1 MSKQTPAFTRRPSP
15 SSTAQVA
22 CSNAHSLMSTFFL
35 IAGFFLGVLTMQWT
49 DPLQLSNAA
58 QILMEQVQ
66 QYVPSRPT
74 TFSFP
79 ATLSIPTSVSSPFS
93 LSSTTSTTSAGAH
106 STISKSNYTALSA
119 AWSVSPESC
128 TSWVSLQRDTG
139 AYVDAYVIGSQK
151 GATSQLSKHLHLLG
165 VRRPDMRKEWHFFNT
180 LNSEGR
186 YVKSRTIG
194 QPLPSPLNLTQ
205 LRTDHFLSGFPSL
218 KPTTELG
225 RYPKIDSSAK
235 LNRSLVIDM
244 TVEYLHSERSAFLA
258 HALTP
263 HSKIIVT
270 IRDPLARALSQYNM
284 VVRNGNAKR
293 RAANEETIPAT
304 AESFDTKVRA
314 EVQRLKECGYDSATG
329 IYKHGLA
336 TASLAQCMLSSP
348 DKKFDDMLYVTRG
361 LYHLHIAA
369 WLNHFPAHH
378 TLIMSFKDIAGGS
391 RFAYEQ
397 LTQFLCIRDFPE
409 TLLRKFEAEGSE
421 LSFGQQAAKEG
432 LKKAGFD
439 TYEGNDRYL
448 PEMKEST
455 RSFLTAFYSA
465 ADEKLKLLV
474 GQHFVY
480 W

>member
-1 MSKQTPAFTRRPSP
+1 MSKPTPVFTRRPAT
-15 SSTAQVA
+15 SSAAQLT
-22 CSNAHSLMSTFFL
+22 CFNGHTLLSGFFL
-35 IAGFFLGVLTMQWT
+35 LTGFFLGVLTMQWT

-58 QILMEQVQ
+58 HILLEQVQ

-79 ATLSIPTSVSSPFS
+79 ATLSIPTSAASSFS
-93 LSSTTSTTSAGAH
+93 FSSTATTSSAAADAPTST
-106 STISKSNYTALSA
+106 SNYTALSA

-139 AYVDAYVIGSQK
+139 AYLDAYVIGSQK

-165 VRRPDMRKEWHFFNT
+165 VRQPGMSKEWHFFNT
-180 LNSEGR
+180 LNSDGQ

-205 LRTDHFLSGFPSL
+205 LRTDHFLRGFPSL

-225 RYPKIDSSAK
+225 RYPKIDSSPK
-235 LNRSLVIDM
+235 QNRSLVIDM
-244 TVEYLHSERSAFLA
+244 TVEYLHSERSALLA

-263 HSKIIVT
+263 HAKVIVT

-293 RAANEETIPAT
+293 RAANGETIPAT
-304 AESFDTKVRA
+304 AEAFDAKVRA
-314 EVQRLKECGYDSATG
+314 EVRRLKECGYDAASGT
-329 IYKHGLA
+329 YTHGLA
-336 TASLAQCMLSSP
+336 TAALAQCMLSSP

-378 TLIMSFKDIAGGS
+378 TLIMSFRDIAAGN

-409 TLLRKFEAEGSE
+409 NLLRKFEGEGSD

-432 LKKAGFD
+432 LTKAGFD

-448 PEMKEST
+448 PEMNEAT
-455 RSFLTAFYSA
+455 RSFLTAFYAA